1 MPQVTVGGQTF
12 SYHAGDRGDKW
23 FYHPDG
29 RAKIGFEFEAD
40 ELYAEGFCDTP
51 DDFVTEDVIEKA
63 EELVKDVVSGQP
75 DLNDWDKDKLVDYAF
90 TVFGVKL
97 KKNFSQPNLV
107 KQVDELESNGDIQ
120 ATD

>member
-51 DDFVTEDVIEKA
+51 DDFVTEDVIEETETPKH
-63 EELVKDVVSGQP
+63 DIST
-75 DLNDWDKDKLVDYAF
+75 WDKDKLADYAF
-90 TVFGVKL
+90 KTFGVKL

-107 KQVDELESNGDIQ
+107 KQVEELESNGDIQ